1 MNLLEHLIPFYSGKP
16 EAVSICII
24 IAGAPAMA
32 FDEGSAA
39 ELLQAGTR
47 GRQGL
52 ARALCTSTGVLGKC
66 KTMGQRG
73 TLYLFCYNSDE
84 LSHTNIPSHFS
95 PCPLFCPSAVLLLGS
110 RRNKEVELKAPEMPL
125 GSLTQ
130 QQHDTSAISAS
141 GAAVCTEVLQE
152 RQQDPSYL

>member
-52 ARALCTSTGVLGKC
+52 ARALCTSTGVLGNAKASVRE
-66 KTMGQRG
+66 G
-73 TLYLFCYNSDE
+73 LF
-84 LSHTNIPSHFS
+84 T
-95 PCPLFCPSAVLLLGS
+95 PSATTS
-110 RRNKEVELKAPEMPL
+110 MN
-125 GSLTQ
+125 SLTQ
-130 QQHDTSAISAS
+130 IFLHTPLLALCSVHLLFCCSAQGGTRRWS
-141 GAAVCTEVLQE
+141 
-152 RQQDPSYL
+152 